1 MPSPS
6 RREVLVG
13 GAAAAGLGLAEAFG
27 GSEVV
32 TAAMT
37 QSGQIKPTKAK
48 RSLRIA
54 HLTDIHVQ
62 PEKKADEGMAH
73 TLRQVNSLKDKPNL
87 IITGGD
93 QIMDAFGAGADR
105 TKAQWD
111 LYQKALKND
120 NDLPI
125 EHCIGNHD
133 VWSFKKREGAEAAKE
148 GKKWAMDELGLT
160 KPYRSFDR
168 AGWHFIVLDSTFPRD
183 AGYVAR
189 LDEEQFEW
197 LADDLNKTPSKTPIL
212 IVSHIPIICFCAF
225 FDGDNE
231 KSGNWQVP
239 GAWMHID
246 ARRIKDLFAKHPN
259 VKAAISGHIHLIDRV
274 DYNGVSYYCNGAV
287 SGGWWGGSYQECK
300 PGYGILDLYAD
311 GTVACDYLESGW
323 KAQT

>member
-6 RREVLVG
+6 RRDVLVG

-27 GSEVV
+27 GTEVV
-32 TAAMT
+32 SAVMT
-37 QSGQIKPTKAK
+37 QAGKIKPTKAK
-48 RSLRIA
+48 RSMRIA

-62 PEKKADEGMAH
+62 PEKDAAAGMAY
-73 TLRQVNSLKDKPNL
+73 TLKQVNSLKDKPNM

-105 TKAQWD
+105 TKVQWD
-111 LYQKALKND
+111 LYRKAFTND
-120 NDLPI
+120 NDLPV

-133 VWSFKKREGAEAAKE
+133 VWSFKKREGDDAARE

-160 KPYRSFDR
+160 KPYRSFEKN
-168 AGWHFIVLDSTFPRD
+168 GWHFIVLDSTFPRD
-183 AGYVAR
+183 SGYVAK
-189 LDEEQFEW
+189 LDDEQFEW
-197 LADDLNKTPSKTPIL
+197 LADDLNKTPNNIPVL
-212 IVSHIPIICFCAF
+212 IISHIPIICFCAF

-246 ARRIKDLFAKHPN
+246 ARRIKDLFGYHSN
-259 VKAAISGHIHLIDRV
+259 IKAAISGHIHLIDRV

-287 SGGWWGGSYQECK
+287 SGGWWGGKYQECS

-311 GTVACDYLESGW
+311 GTVTCEYYESGW
-323 KAQT
+323 KAKS